1 MPIARHA
8 DGGPDR
14 SPKPRNKTRVL
25 VVLPMTVALGVAG
38 FVAAGSIAQSTTGTG
53 ATISLGKTKL
63 GRVLVNS
70 KGHTLY
76 LFKKDKHGKSTCY
89 GSCAKFWP
97 PLLAHGKASLG
108 PGVKRSIL
116 GTTRRRNGTRQLT
129 YKHHPLY
136 TFALDKHARQTNGEG
151 KFEFGAKWY
160 AVSAAG
166 NAVVKAA
173 PPSTTTTTTTTTT
186 NTCPYP
192 PC

>member
-1 MPIARHA
+1 MAMPIARHA
-8 DGGPDR
+8 DGGPKR
-14 SPKPRNKTRVL
+14 SFKPRIKPLL
-25 VVLPMTVALGVAG
+25 VALPLIAALGVAG
-38 FVAAGSIAQSTTGTG
+38 FLTAGSIAQNGTTMG
-53 ATISLGKTKL
+53 ATVSLGKTKL

-70 KGHTLY
+70 QGRTLY
-76 LFKKDKHGKSTCY
+76 LFEKDKNGKSACN

-108 PGVKRSIL
+108 PGVKRSML
-116 GTTRRRNGTRQLT
+116 GSTVRSNGSRQLT

-136 TFALDKHARQTNGEG
+136 TYSLDKHAGQTNGEG
-151 KFEFGAKWY
+151 QFVFGAKWY
-160 AVSAAG
+160 AVSAGG

-173 PPSTTTTTTTTTT
+173 PPPTTTTTT

>member
-8 DGGPDR
+8 DGGSDK
-14 SPKPRNKTRVL
+14 SAKPRSKARVL
-25 VVLPMTVALGVAG
+25 VLMPLTVALAVAG
-38 FVAAGSIAQSTTGTG
+38 FVAAGSIAQSTIGTG
-53 ATISLGKTKL
+53 ATVSLGKTKL

-76 LFKKDKHGKSTCY
+76 LFKKDKVGKSTCY

-108 PGVKRSIL
+108 PGVKRSML
-116 GTTRRRNGTRQLT
+116 GTTTRSNGSRQLT
-129 YKHHPLY
+129 YKQHPLY
-136 TFALDKHARQTNGEG
+136 TYSLDQHAGQTNGEG
-151 KFEFGAKWY
+151 KFVFGAKWY
-160 AVSAAG
+160 AVSAGG
-166 NAVVKAA
+166 NAVVKA
-173 PPSTTTTTTTTTT
+173 PPPPTTTTTTT